1 VANVNVSIGT
11 RVLHVAI
18 LGAFLALALYFPY
31 LWFGVT
37 PFHTDV
43 VVSQEQIARLKV
55 GADTTDYYA
64 IALPEISEE
73 QFKAQGEAFQW
84 CRFCHTLEAEGDHR
98 VGPNLH
104 RIFGQPIAV
113 VSGFPYSDAFLEFQ
127 KPGVVWTPEL
137 MKQFIAAPHEMVPGN
152 RMRYPPM
159 IGYEMSEERDAMII
173 DYLLRTTK

>member
-1 VANVNVSIGT
+1 VNQVSIT
-11 RVLHVAI
+11 ARLLHVAI

-43 VVSQEQIARLKV
+43 VVSSDEIEALKV
-55 GADTTDYYA
+55 GADDTDWYA
-64 IALPEISEE
+64 QQLPERTEDE
-73 QFKAQGEAFQW
+73 LAAQKEAFQW
-84 CRFCHTLEAEGDHR
+84 CRFCHTLDQDGDHR
-98 VGPNLH
+98 VGPNLN

-113 VSGFPYSDAFLEFQ
+113 VSNFPYSDAFLEFQ

-137 MKQFIAAPHEMVPGN
+137 MKAFISDPHTMVPGN

-159 IGYEMSEERDAMII
+159 IGYEMSEEKDDMIVE
-173 DYLLRTTK
+173 YLLRMTK